1 MFAAAARISEN
12 VAANPARGRKI
23 KLKAGSGIMPLGGSS
38 LRFNLSV
45 GRKSALRDHFRF
57 MEKTCLIRWLIRL
70 QRSRL
75 MRPRSA
81 ISIAGLAELERHE
94 FRPEGIWRAEGTND
108 ADCACA
114 AGLCEKDIGTAN
126 VFRFLLP
133 FEAINPSGS
142 LGERVAFDP

>member
-1 MFAAAARISEN
+1 MFAAAARMSES
-12 VAANPARGRKI
+12 VAANLAWARKI
-23 KLKAGSGIMPLGGSS
+23 KSKAGSGMTLGGSS
-38 LRFNLSV
+38 LRLDRTV

-108 ADCACA
+108 AD
-114 AGLCEKDIGTAN
+114 
-126 VFRFLLP
+126 
-133 FEAINPSGS
+133 
-142 LGERVAFDP
+142 